1 MPAVPTYNSPQE
13 QEHALPGVRQESIV
27 SPALLDA
34 GAEQQGALG
43 KGITDAGSGLAAISY
58 HMEQRQNA
66 DVLFKSMAA
75 TKEAYI
81 GYEAEVKKNR
91 QGDGAQGI
99 TKDTAAWWKDHIS
112 KNVEGLANDTQ
123 KRLYQQHATDLQLRS
138 LDTMSNFEVQQ
149 TDVGQQQNYKADKA
163 NTTNLVAANPS
174 DVMVTWGTKDIQ
186 KKNAYMAAQKNW
198 SPELLE
204 AVNTDDLTK
213 LHQQVIQTLAAS
225 NPDKAV
231 DYFNAHKEEI
241 AGSQRAEIGGFAEKA
256 TAASIGGKLAQT
268 IWSTDGP
275 QNDTDPSNIDKMKAR
290 AREELKDKP
299 FALETALHTLS
310 QMDSDR
316 DKGIKARDSNRTAQ
330 VNQLLLDGKSIAA
343 VQQTP
348 AWAAL
353 DGTERKKIIE
363 HEKSVAASDESR
375 AYTAEMRTEHRLNT
389 EGLDKMIRLSDPEAL
404 VKMSR
409 DEIINLRT
417 SIGNENTKSLLN
429 KWDALTKSGTHLT
442 EAKLDT
448 DQFKA
453 FAQRAGL
460 DITPSKDADKERLV
474 TLRDRVERIIAS
486 DQQTKKRPLTRD
498 EKDVILQKEIDNSVI
513 QHNTIWPDKRVPA
526 ISLDTKDQTDAYVE
540 VGPTKQKVVL
550 SQIPAQFRQQAITA
564 RKAQG
569 LPTSEAQLGELWL
582 RNNGK
587 MK

>member
-1 MPAVPTYNSPQE
+1 MPAVPTYNAPQE

-27 SPALLDA
+27 SPGLLDA

-43 KGITDAGSGLAAISY
+43 KGVLDAGSGLAAVAY

-81 GYEAEVKKNR
+81 GYEAEAQKNR
-91 QGDGAQGI
+91 QGDGARGV
-99 TKDTAAWWKDHIS
+99 TKDTAAWWKDHIP
-112 KNVEGLANDTQ
+112 KVLDGMANDTQ
-123 KRLYQQHATDLQLRS
+123 KRLYQQHATELQLQS
-138 LDTMSNFEVQQ
+138 LNTMSHFEVQQ
-149 TDVGQQQNYKADKA
+149 TDIGAQQNYKADKA

-256 TAASIGGKLAQT
+256 TAAAIGGKLAQT
-268 IWSTDGP
+268 IWSSDGP
-275 QNDTDPSNIDKMKAR
+275 QNDTDASSIDKMKAR

-299 FALETALHTLS
+299 FALEAALHTLS
-310 QMDSDR
+310 QMDADR
-316 DKGIKARDSNRTAQ
+316 DKGVRARDNNRTSQ

-375 AYTAEMRTEHRLNT
+375 AYTAEVRTEHKLNT
-389 EGLDKMIRLSDPEAL
+389 EGLDTMIRLSDPDKL
-404 VKMSR
+404 VAMSR

-417 SIGNENTKSLLN
+417 TIGNDNTKSLLN
-429 KWDALTKSGTHLT
+429 KWDALTKSGTHLA
-442 EAKLDT
+442 EAKLDN
-448 DQFKA
+448 DQYNT
-453 FAQRAGL
+453 FAVKAGL
-460 DITPSKDADKERLV
+460 NPQGKSDDDKRRIQEV
-474 TLRDRVERIIAS
+474 RDQVERMIAS
-486 DQQTKKRPLTRD
+486 EQQAKKRPLTRD
-498 EKDVILQKEIDNSVI
+498 EKDAIMQKQIDNKVI
-513 QHNTIWPDKRVPA
+513 QHSSVWFDKSVPA
-526 ISLDTKDQTDAYVE
+526 ITLPAKNQDDAYVN
-540 VGPTKQKVVL
+540 VGGQKVVL
-550 SQIPAQFRQQAITA
+550 SSIPSADRTAIISARQKAGLPITEQAIA
-564 RKAQG
+564 DMYVRK
-569 LPTSEAQLGELWL
+569 
-582 RNNGK
+582 NNLKKGQ
-587 MK
+587 

>member
-1 MPAVPTYNSPQE
+1 MPAVPTYNTPQE

-256 TAASIGGKLAQT
+256 TAAAIGGKLAQT

-275 QNDTDPSNIDKMKAR
+275 QNDTDPSSIDKMKAR

-353 DGTERKKIIE
+353 DGTERKKIVE
-363 HEKSVAASDESR
+363 HAQDRAAALDSK
-375 AYTAEMRTEHRLNT
+375 AYTADLREQQRLNT
-389 EGLDKMIRLSDPEAL
+389 AGLDTMIRMSDPEVL
-404 VKMSR
+404 VKKSR
-409 DEIINLRT
+409 DDIINLRT
-417 SIGNENTKSLLN
+417 SIGNENTKALLA
-429 KWDALTKSGTHLT
+429 KWDALTKSGTHLA
-442 EAKLDT
+442 EAKIDN
-448 DQFKA
+448 DQYNT
-453 FAQRAGL
+453 FAVKAGL
-460 DITPSKDADKERLV
+460 NPQGKSDDDKRRIQEV
-474 TLRDRVERIIAS
+474 RDQVERMIAS
-486 DQQTKKRPLTRD
+486 EQQAKKRPLTRD
-498 EKDVILQKEIDNSVI
+498 EKDSIMQKQIDNKVI
-513 QHNTIWPDKRVPA
+513 QHSSVWFDKSVPA
-526 ISLDTKDQTDAYVE
+526 ITLPANKQADAYVE
-540 VGPTKQKVVL
+540 VGPAKQKVLL
-550 SQIPAQFRQQAITA
+550 SQIPASFRLEATNT
-564 RKAQG
+564 RKTQG
-569 LPTSEAQLGELWL
+569 LPTSEAQLAELWL